1 MTAFDLR
8 GMSTRGQGDAAA
20 AAGGAGSP
28 AALPAASPVLDIRGL
43 SVSYFGAGGDV
54 RAVRDVD
61 LALGAGEIVGLAG
74 ESGCGKSTLAY
85 GAVRLLRPPAVITA
99 GSVRYSGRRVSP
111 GGIEL
116 LGASDRELRA
126 LRWREIA
133 IVFQSA
139 MNALNPVLRIRD
151 QLLDALDAHLQLS
164 NDERHDR
171 IATLIDLVGIPRA
184 RLSSYPHELSGGMRQ
199 RVMIAMALAV
209 EPEVVIMDEPTTG
222 LDVVVQREI
231 LQEIF
236 ELKDRLGFSVLFITH
251 DLSLL
256 LEIADRV
263 VIMYAGQ
270 LVEVGSTD
278 QIRLR
283 AAHPYTQGLLRSFP
297 RLRGARQQLL
307 GIPGSPPDLRGALS
321 GCPFTARCAFAAD
334 RCKSVDMRLIAPA
347 TGEREHVTA
356 CPFVSAD
363 TPLPS
368 ARQGQPADQPPAE
381 PAERSA
387 GAAVLDAVQLGKDYR
402 LGAGRKAAV
411 LSAVHDVSLQLRRGA
426 IVALVGESGSG
437 KSTVAKL
444 LAGQEKRTGG
454 QILLDGTEIE
464 PSARRT
470 FRVYKSDVQMVF
482 QDPFASLNPLHTVR
496 YHLERAL
503 RIHSARTGTGGG
515 PAALDELLEKVRLT
529 PAREVPRCV
538 PARALRGAAPARRDR
553 PRARCLAPSAARR
566 RARLD
571 ARRLDP
577 ARGAR
582 FARGATA

>member
-1 MTAFDLR
+1 
-8 GMSTRGQGDAAA
+8 
-20 AAGGAGSP
+20 
-28 AALPAASPVLDIRGL
+28 
-43 SVSYFGAGGDV
+43 
-54 RAVRDVD
+54 
-61 LALGAGEIVGLAG
+61 
-74 ESGCGKSTLAY
+74 
-85 GAVRLLRPPAVITA
+85 
-99 GSVRYSGRRVSP
+99 
-111 GGIEL
+111 
-116 LGASDRELRA
+116 
-126 LRWREIA
+126 
-133 IVFQSA
+133 
-139 MNALNPVLRIRD
+139 MNALNPVLRVRD

-164 NDERHDR
+164 HDERHDR
-171 IATLIDLVGIPRA
+171 IETLIDLVGIPRA

-236 ELKDRLGFSVLFITH
+236 QLKDRLGFSVLFITH

-334 RCKSVDMRLIAPA
+334 RCASVDMRLIAPA
-347 TGEREHVTA
+347 TGEPDHVTA

-363 TPLPS
+363 TTLPS
-368 ARQGQPADQPPAE
+368 DGSAQLPTQPPPE

-387 GAAVLDAVQLGKDYR
+387 GAALLQAVQLGKDYR

-411 LSAVHDVSLQLRRGA
+411 LSAVHDVSLQLRPGA

-454 QILLDGTEIE
+454 QILLDGVEIE
-464 PSARRT
+464 PSSRRT

-496 YHLERAL
+496 YHLEPAL
-503 RIHSARTGTGGG
+503 RIHSARTGTGAGQ
-515 PAALDELLEKVRLT
+515 AALDRAAGEG
-529 PAREVPRCV
+529 PPDAGAEVPRCV
-538 PARALRGAAPARRDR
+538 SARALRGPAPARRDR
-553 PRARCLAPSAARR
+553 PRARRLAAGAAGR
-566 RARLD
+566 RACVD

-577 ARGAR
+577 ARSAR
-582 FARGATA
+582 SARGASP